1 MKIQVINQSDAAYMI
16 RRTLGPIRAWEDLL
30 SDMRQGK
37 NTFHG
42 LVLLPCGTDRSR
54 RPTYYI
60 GDIRE
65 FLRDAIAIEKPQ
77 PNAATSL
84 ASTGFVEFDPT
95 SNRLLWRTRVLK
107 PTAAYRPFDRH
118 FRTPNLAPGSCASTF
133 H

>member
-1 MKIQVINQSDAAYMI
+1 MKIQVINQSDTAYML
-16 RRTLGPIRAWEDLL
+16 RHKMGPICAWEDLL
-30 SDMRQGK
+30 ADMRRGK

-42 LVLLPCGTDRSR
+42 LILLPCGRDERR
-54 RPTYYI
+54 RPIYFI
-60 GDIRE
+60 GDIRQ

-77 PNAATSL
+77 PNAATRL

-95 SNRLLWRTRVLK
+95 LNRSLWRTRVLK

-118 FRTPNLAPGSCASTF
+118 LRTPNLAPESCASTF